1 MESTKTRWEQKYYKD
16 FPITSVCRA
25 DLESAGFDTTD
36 VDDDTM
42 SELASKMANAYCDI
56 GFWADMEV
64 LAEYLKIKKHGEL
77 QRVEE
82 LIDSKI

>member
-1 MESTKTRWEQKYYKD
+1 MEFAHKTEKRKKYYKD

-25 DLESAGFDTTD
+25 DLENAGFNTTN

-56 GFWADMEV
+56 GFWEDLGI
-64 LAEYLKIKKHGEL
+64 LAEYLKITKHEK
-77 QRVEE
+77 Q
-82 LIDSKI
+82 

>member
-1 MESTKTRWEQKYYKD
+1 MDTNKIKREQKHYKD

-25 DLESAGFDTTD
+25 DLESAGFDTTN

-56 GFWADMEV
+56 GFWEDLQI
-64 LAEYLKIKKHGEL
+64 LAEYLKIKKHKK
-77 QRVEE
+77 Q
-82 LIDSKI
+82 D